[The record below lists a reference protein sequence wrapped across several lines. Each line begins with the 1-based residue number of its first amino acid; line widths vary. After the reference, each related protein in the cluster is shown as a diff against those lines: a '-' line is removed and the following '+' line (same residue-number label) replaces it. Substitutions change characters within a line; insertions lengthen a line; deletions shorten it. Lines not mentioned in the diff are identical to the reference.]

1 MTAQCA
7 RTKKA
12 EGIKPGDVCLSLLL
26 FFCLSLM
33 LRRAD
38 VATEYMRQGLRLCA
52 HAILPSLFPFM
63 VISELLVATGAGEWI
78 LAPLACPLGRILD
91 LSKTSASAVIL
102 GLLCGFPI
110 GARCAILSY
119 KNGKADKNEC
129 ERAVACSSIPSAA
142 FLISTVGATLWG
154 DTKFG
159 VLLYISAILSALLS
173 GILLYGLKKRRK
185 SEPSRPTQT
194 TPAKIHFDAKMFPTA
209 IRNATKNTLLI
220 CAYVTFFATL
230 SGTVDMVFEG
240 LAANKTIHAML
251 SSLLE
256 ISGGTSAAAK
266 LPDERFAKI
275 LTGAA
280 VGWSGLSVHCQM
292 LSLCDEQDISLRP
305 YLVAKLIQTAACAA
319 IISLLK

>member
-7 RTKKA
+7 HTKKA
-12 EGIKPGDVCLSLLL
+12 ERIKPGDVCLSLLL

-78 LAPLACPLGRILD
+78 LAPLARPLGRILG
-91 LSKTSASAVIL
+91 LSRASASAVIL

-119 KNGKADKNEC
+119 KSGKADKSEC
-129 ERAVACSSIPSAA
+129 ERAVACSAIPSAA

-154 DTKFG
+154 NVKFG

-173 GILLYGLKKRRK
+173 GILLYGLKKRGK
-185 SEPSRPTQT
+185 TEPPHSTQP
-194 TPAKIHFDAKMFPTA
+194 TPAKMRFDAKMFPSA
-209 IRNATKNTLLI
+209 IRSATKSTLLI
-220 CAYVTFFATL
+220 CAYVTFFSTL

-240 LAANKTIHAML
+240 LATNEMAHVLL
-251 SSLLE
+251 STFLE
-256 ISGGTSAAAK
+256 ISGGTNAAAGI
-266 LPDERFAKI
+266 PHERFAKI

-305 YLVAKLIQTAACAA
+305 YLAAKLIQTAVCAA
-319 IISLLK
+319 ITGLLK

>member
-7 RTKKA
+7 HTKKA
-12 EGIKPGDVCLSLLL
+12 ERIKPGDVCLSLLL

-78 LAPLACPLGRILD
+78 LAPLARPLGRILG
-91 LSKTSASAVIL
+91 LSRASASAVIL

-119 KNGKADKNEC
+119 KSGKADKSEC
-129 ERAVACSSIPSAA
+129 ERAVACSVIPSAA

-154 DTKFG
+154 NVKFG

-173 GILLYGLKKRRK
+173 GILLYGLKKRGK
-185 SEPSRPTQT
+185 TELPHSTQP
-194 TPAKIHFDAKMFPTA
+194 TPAKMRFDAKMFPSA
-209 IRNATKNTLLI
+209 IRSATKNTLLI
-220 CAYVTFFATL
+220 CAYVTFFSTL

-240 LAANKTIHAML
+240 LATNEMAHVLL
-251 SSLLE
+251 STFLE
-256 ISGGTSAAAK
+256 ISGGTNAAAGI
-266 LPDERFAKI
+266 PYERFAKI

-305 YLVAKLIQTAACAA
+305 YLAAKLIQTAVCAA
-319 IISLLK
+319 ITGLLK

>member
-1 MTAQCA
+1 MTAQLA
-7 RTKKA
+7 HTKKA
-12 EGIKPGDVCLSLLL
+12 VGIKPGDVCLSLLL

-38 VATEYMRQGLRLCA
+38 IATQFMREGLKLCA
-52 HAILPSLFPFM
+52 HAVVPSLFPFM
-63 VISELLVATGAGEWI
+63 VISELLVASGAGEWI
-78 LAPLACPLGRILD
+78 LAPLARPLGKL
-91 LSKTSASAVIL
+91 LGLPPAGASSVIL

-119 KNGKADKNEC
+119 KNGKTDKTEC

-142 FLISTVGATLWG
+142 FLVSTVGATLWK

-159 VLLYISAILSALLS
+159 LLLYSVAVLSALLS
-173 GILLYGLKKRRK
+173 GILLYALQKARKKQLPITKK
-185 SEPSRPTQT
+185 SAPP
-194 TPAKIHFDAKMFPTA
+194 KIRFDAKMFPDA

-266 LPDERFAKI
+266 LPNERFAKI

-305 YLVAKLIQTAACAA
+305 YLAAKLIQTAACAA
-319 IISLLK
+319 IIGLLK